1 MVALMTLLAGW
12 RISRGTRGRPSP
24 IISPQRPRRG
34 KQPPH
39 HLPPAGAERRASTR
53 AAAQGFVAL
62 RDGHLGTYVYEIRIP
77 FAELWVEP
85 DVGVKLGLSI
95 RLNDSDG
102 RGFGIVTLVG
112 R

>member
-1 MVALMTLLAGW
+1 VGRGEGLRLLYLLSAPGGGSSLHTIYRPPELNGGLRPGQLLRDSSPYEMAIYLGDGTCVYAI
-12 RISRGTRGRPSP
+12 RIS
-24 IISPQRPRRG
+24 
-34 KQPPH
+34 
-39 HLPPAGAERRASTR
+39 
-53 AAAQGFVAL
+53 
-62 RDGHLGTYVYEIRIP
+62 